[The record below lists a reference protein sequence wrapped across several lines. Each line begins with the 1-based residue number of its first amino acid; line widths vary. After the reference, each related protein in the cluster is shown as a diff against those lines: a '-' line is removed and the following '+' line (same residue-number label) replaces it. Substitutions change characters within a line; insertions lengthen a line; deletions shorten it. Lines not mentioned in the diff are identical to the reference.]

1 MNNTGDSVSGESLE
15 LMCTVPLISS
25 FQDGVAEDKGVDLYV
40 LERAFIRET

>member
-1 MNNTGDSVSGESLE
+1 MNKTCDSVNEGSLE
-15 LMCTVPLISS
+15 PTCTVPLISS